1 MYIKKIQMQ
10 NYGSIK
16 LLDIEP
22 KFDET
27 GNPLPLVLIGKN
39 GSGKTLFLSNILD
52 SFIEFRKAIF
62 TKMPEIENNKLLKIG
77 STSYITTG
85 RDFLHTNI
93 QFQGA
98 SNITYTDFTT
108 RIKSNEFR
116 GKYPQL
122 SLEGINLDNRAEYN
136 DGFFRKI
143 APSDET
149 SIRSNLN
156 NNILLYFPH
165 SRYDHPE
172 WLNNDTEIGFKI
184 NQNFIRQTEEGI
196 IKDNV
201 IGSIIT
207 WLLDCLL
214 DRHLYE
220 RQEKNEYVD
229 VTKDGTKVR
238 ELWTVFE
245 GYNGRNNNIINL
257 LNKLLTSIYKLKYPN
272 LEYARIGVS
281 KKQRRQISILIKEKG
296 KEEQEIAPSFKHL
309 SSGEV
314 MLLSLFGSIIRESD
328 TRDYTYSNLS
338 DLKGIVIIDEI
349 DLHLH
354 IEHQK
359 SLLPEL
365 ISMFPK
371 IQFVITTHSPFF
383 LLGMK
388 DKFCNKFKLIN
399 MPFGNEVEVN
409 DFCEIQEAYDI
420 FVEGFNQLNKNYK
433 LIKKRLDVIT
443 KPIIITEGKTDW
455 KHLKSALIKLQA
467 NGLFT
472 DIADFDFLE
481 FEDDIEMGSSH
492 LKTYCLERAKFSN
505 EKKIICIFDRDEANF
520 IKDMNG
526 DTQEVPYKSH
536 NNNVFSFCI
545 PIPDHRP
552 DHELI
557 TIEHYYKDEEIKTTD
572 ENERRIYL
580 SSEFTSTG
588 LHKTDKDIR
597 YGNYSKIKKYTEDNK
612 SKIVE
617 CDVFK
622 ENTNIALSKSD
633 FARYIIE
640 NKKEFDNFDVNQFEK
655 IFHIIDLILK
665 L

>member
-1 MYIKKIQMQ
+1 MQ

-27 GNPLPLVLIGKN
+27 GNPLPLILIGKN

-62 TKMPEIENNKLLKIG
+62 NTMPEIENGKLLKIG
-77 STSYITTG
+77 STTYITTG
-85 RDFLHTNI
+85 KDFLHTNI
-93 QFQGA
+93 QFQGI

-116 GKYPQL
+116 DKYPQL
-122 SLEGINLDNRAEYN
+122 HLEGINLDNRAEYN

-149 SIRSNLN
+149 SIKSNLN

-184 NQNFIRQTEEGI
+184 NQNFIRHTEESI

-214 DRHLYE
+214 DKYLYE
-220 RQEKNEYVD
+220 RQEKNELVD
-229 VTKDGTKVR
+229 VTKEGQKVT
-238 ELWTVFE
+238 ENWTVFK
-245 GYNGRNNNIINL
+245 GYEGRNNNIINL
-257 LNKLLTSIYKLKYPN
+257 LNKLLASIYKLKYPD

-281 KKQRRQISILIKEKG
+281 QKQTRQISIIIKEEG

-328 TRDYTYSNLS
+328 KLGYTYSNLS
-338 DLKGIVIIDEI
+338 DLKGIVVIDEI

-388 DKFCNKFKLIN
+388 ERFFNKFKLIN

-409 DFCEIQEAYDI
+409 DFCEVQEAYDL
-420 FVEGFNQLNKNYK
+420 FVGGFNQLNKTFKSIKRK
-433 LIKKRLDVIT
+433 LDTIT
-443 KPIIITEGKTDW
+443 KPIIFTEGKTDW

-467 NGLFT
+467 NGSFT
-472 DIADFDFLE
+472 DIADFAFLE
-481 FEDDIEMGSSH
+481 FEGDVEMGSSH
-492 LKTYCLERAKFSN
+492 LKTYCLERAKFPN
-505 EKKIICIFDRDEANF
+505 EKKIICIFDRDEPNF
-520 IKDMNG
+520 IKDMDGN
-526 DTQEVPYKSH
+526 TPEVPYKSY

-557 TIEHYYKDEEIKTTD
+557 TIEHYYKDEDIKTAD

-580 SSEFTSTG
+580 SSEFTPTG
-588 LHKTDKDIR
+588 LLKTNKDIR
-597 YGNYSKIKKYTEDNK
+597 HGNYTKIKKYTEDNK

-617 CDVFK
+617 CEVFK
-622 ENTNIALSKSD
+622 EETNIALSKSD
-633 FARYIIE
+633 FAKYILE
-640 NKKEFDNFDVNQFEK
+640 NKRGFDNFDVNQFEK